1 MLAPTAAHAMLSLN
15 EVLCCESSVMKAW
28 LNCLESARTSAAA
41 ATGAIARIFDVSMVG
56 RRRRR
61 RREADRTSEPQSR
74 GVEDEERGVPC
85 LSKLGS
91 FCAHRAAGGA
101 PITTVPSDFF
111 GHVAFLRT
119 GTRYIIYISAPRLS
133 HVGTLIGSMS
143 HDPIMRPH

>member
-1 MLAPTAAHAMLSLN
+1 MLSLN
-15 EVLCCESSVMKAW
+15 EVLCCESSVMEAW

-56 RRRRR
+56 GDGDARPIG
-61 RREADRTSEPQSR
+61 ASR
-74 GVEDEERGVPC
+74 GVEERGVPC
-85 LSKLGS
+85 LSKGS

-119 GTRYIIYISAPRLS
+119 GTRYIMYTYPRPDC
-133 HVGTLIGSMS
+133 HMS
-143 HDPIMRPH
+143 GHLLGA